1 MSDNTYVPQ
10 SQYNFDTLDTA
21 SIPAIDLAAL
31 TGLTSFSALTT
42 ADITSLNNMNYTT
55 SGFYNSY
62 GNVVINSG
70 GTGSATT
77 NIQPV
82 PYVYTTNNTGAIP
95 GGYLYSNGAAP
106 TWTTTNPGL
115 HVKGDSEFEGDIKWK
130 GRSLGKLLEKIE
142 DRLAI
147 LQEPDP
153 ERLEKFAALKKAY
166 DHYKTL
172 ERLIGDE

>member
-10 SQYNFDTLDTA
+10 SQYNVDTLEVP
-21 SIPAIDLAAL
+21 SIPSIDLAAL
-31 TGLTSFSALTT
+31 TGLTSFSPLTT
-42 ADITSLNNMNYTT
+42 ADVTSFNNMNYTT

-62 GNVVINSG
+62 GNVVISS

-77 NIQPV
+77 N
-82 PYVYTTNNTGAIP
+82 PYFYTTPNA
-95 GGYLYSNGAAP
+95 
-106 TWTTTNPGL
+106 TWSTISPSSGL
-115 HVKGDSEFEGDIKWK
+115 HVKDDATFEGDIKWK
-130 GRSLGKLLEKIE
+130 GRSLGKLMEKIE

-172 ERLIGDE
+172 ERLIGDD

>member
-1 MSDNTYVPQ
+1 MSNN
-10 SQYNFDTLDTA
+10 QYIPKSSYTIDALDVA
-21 SIPAIDLAAL
+21 SIPSIDLAAL
-31 TGLTSFSALTT
+31 TGLTSFSPLTT
-42 ADITSLNNMNYTT
+42 ADISSLNNMNYTT

-70 GTGSATT
+70 TGSATT
-77 NIQPV
+77 NP
-82 PYVYTTNNTGAIP
+82 YTTNNTGA
-95 GGYLYSNGAAP
+95 YLYSTGAG
-106 TWTTTNPGL
+106 TQWSTVNPSSGL
-115 HVKGDSEFEGDIKWK
+115 HVKDDATFEGDIKWK
-130 GRSLGKLLEKIE
+130 GRSLGRLLEKIE

-172 ERLIGDE
+172 ERLIGDD